1 MIASVRK
8 EVRGVAVCAPAHIVD
23 GVVRD
28 ASISE
33 LKSDQCSEIAVGFVA
48 IALHDRTAVCGMLEL
63 ASNVFADLECAD
75 ANVGTD
81 CNDDLDGIVRKH
93 FNGSGYDPG
102 HRTAPASMHC
112 TDVPARGMRD

>member
-1 MIASVRK
+1 VIASVRK

-23 GVVRD
+23 GIVRY
-28 ASISE
+28 AGVSE
-33 LKSDQCSEIAVGFVA
+33 LQPDQCSEIAVGFGAVS
-48 IALHDRTAVCGMLEL
+48 LHDGTTVCGMLEL
-63 ASNVFADLECAD
+63 ASNFFTDLECAD

-81 CNDDLDGIVRKH
+81 CNGELGRIVRKH
-93 FNGSGYDPG
+93 SDGSGHDPG